1 MADVKMPQLGESVT
15 EGTIAKWLKQPGDQV
30 QKYEPLCEVITD
42 KVNAEVPSDF
52 AGVLTEI
59 LVKEGETVPVGTL
72 IARIGEAGSGVET
85 GAAVET
91 TVAGTTSAEREAA
104 ETKAGESKQEAVA
117 GQTKTA
123 AQTPAISAA
132 PIVHGE
138 GQARFS
144 PAVMRLL
151 QEHNLNPALIQGTG
165 AGGRITRKDV
175 MNIIEQGGTAR
186 LTKTEEDLSSVAAP
200 TKPATGS
207 VDAGAAQPVPAAT
220 AAQSAAD
227 TVYKLPAHAQTLDN
241 GDIAIDVT
249 PVRQTIAKRM
259 VESKHTAPHA
269 WTMVEADVTRLV
281 KYRESMKDSFKQKEG
296 ISLTYLP
303 FFIKA
308 VVEALKEFP
317 ILNSTWSGDKI
328 IIKKRINISIAVAT
342 DDALFVPVIKD
353 ADRMS
358 ILGLAHAINDLA
370 KKARTGKL
378 TPDDITGGTFT
389 VNNTGA
395 FGSILS
401 QPIINSPQAA
411 ILSMES
417 VVKRPVVLED
427 DAIAI
432 RSMMNL
438 CLSLDHRVLDGL
450 VAGKF
455 LASIKQRLESFDGSK
470 VNLY

>member
-15 EGTIAKWLKQPGDQV
+15 EGTIAKWLKQPGEQV
-30 QKYEPLCEVITD
+30 QKYDPLCEVITD
-42 KVNAEVPSDF
+42 KVNAEVPSDLEGIL
-52 AGVLTEI
+52 AEI

-72 IARIGEAGSGVET
+72 IARIGELAGGIGT
-85 GAAVET
+85 GE
-91 TVAGTTSAEREAA
+91 EAA
-104 ETKAGESKQEAVA
+104 DSAVPQA
-117 GQTKTA
+117 SA
-123 AQTPAISAA
+123 ASANVSPAPAANLNAVQNQAMAQQTPPVSHPAG
-132 PIVHGE
+132 IVYSSIDGE
-138 GQARFS
+138 VRGRFS
-144 PAVMRLL
+144 PAVLRLI
-151 QEHNLNPALIQGTG
+151 QEHNLNPALIPGTG
-165 AGGRITRKDV
+165 ADGRITRKDV
-175 MNIIEQGGTAR
+175 LTFIEQGGASQ
-186 LTKTEEDLSSVAAP
+186 LTKTEEDLSSVAE
-200 TKPATGS
+200 GS
-207 VDAGAAQPVPAAT
+207 
-220 AAQSAAD
+220 
-227 TVYKLPAHAQTLDN
+227 YKLPGNAQTTKN

-249 PVRQTIAKRM
+249 PIRQTIAKRM
-259 VESKHTAPHA
+259 VDSKHTAPHA

-281 KYRESMKDSFKQKEG
+281 NFRESVKDSFKQKEG

-308 VVEALKEFP
+308 VVESLKDFP
-317 ILNSTWSGDKI
+317 ILNSTWAGDKI

-370 KKARTGKL
+370 KKARAGKL
-378 TPDDITGGTFT
+378 TPDDISGGTFT

-395 FGSILS
+395 FGSVLS
-401 QPIINSPQAA
+401 QPIINTPQAA

-417 VVKRPVVLED
+417 IVKRPVVLED

-455 LASIKQRLESFDGSK
+455 LASIKQRLGSFDGNN